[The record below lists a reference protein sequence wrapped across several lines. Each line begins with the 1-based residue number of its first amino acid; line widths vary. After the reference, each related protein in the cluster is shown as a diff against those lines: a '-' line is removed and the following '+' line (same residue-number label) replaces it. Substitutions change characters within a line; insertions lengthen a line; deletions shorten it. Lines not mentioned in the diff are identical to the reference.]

1 MAESDPPLPPPPGVP
16 QPGSQPE
23 AAAADSD
30 GGSPPDFLNG
40 LGHSLRTPLS
50 GILGMAE
57 LLLETEL
64 GPRQRQFAE
73 AIQTSGLSLLDLTRD
88 VLDLA
93 RIEGGGLEFVERS
106 FDAEQLLVDAS
117 QAIRPRCEAR
127 GVELQVYCDPM
138 PGRLRGDSVRLRRV
152 VDHLLEN
159 ALFFTHRGRIALA
172 ADAESA
178 GGLTLLRVR
187 VSDTGAGLSR
197 QAAAHIFE
205 PFAPVGSAG
214 HGGGTGLGLAI
225 CQRTVTAMGGSMEV
239 ESREGRGSTF
249 WFRVP
254 MTVVDTAEPPPVPPA
269 PKHGRSLAGIPR
281 HEIRVLVVED
291 NAVNQLLAVHQLK
304 FLGFGVEAVENGKLA
319 LQKLAGE
326 RFDLVLMDC
335 QMPELDGWETTRR
348 LRAASGPEHNVP
360 VIAVTAHAI
369 EGWREKC
376 FAAGMDDYLP
386 KPYREKDLLDAI
398 ERNLRR

>member
-1 MAESDPPLPPPPGVP
+1 MSDSESGAPKPPADGAPVG
-16 QPGSQPE
+16 GGE
-23 AAAADSD
+23 AVA
-30 GGSPPDFLNG
+30 SPPDFLAG

-64 GPRQRQFAE
+64 GPSQRQFAE

-93 RIEGGGLEFVERS
+93 RIEAGGLELVERS

-117 QAIRPRCEAR
+117 SAIRPRCEAR

-172 ADAESA
+172 ADAEELA
-178 GGLTLLRVR
+178 GGLTLLRIR

-205 PFAPVGSAG
+205 PFAPVGAAG
-214 HGGGTGLGLAI
+214 HGGGTGLALAI

-254 MTVVDTAEPPPVPPA
+254 MTVVDVAAPPPVPP
-269 PKHGRSLAGIPR
+269 PQKHGRALASTPR
-281 HEIRVLVVED
+281 GDIKVLVVED

-304 FLGFGVEAVENGKLA
+304 FLGFGVEAVDNGKVA
-319 LQKLAGE
+319 LQKLAEE

-348 LRAASGPEHNVP
+348 LRAASGPEHGVP

-376 FAAGMDDYLP
+376 FAAGMDD
-386 KPYREKDLLDAI
+386 
-398 ERNLRR
+398 

>member
-1 MAESDPPLPPPPGVP
+1 MAESQSGPPEPPADESDRSAGADP
-16 QPGSQPE
+16 S
-23 AAAADSD
+23 A
-30 GGSPPDFLNG
+30 GSPPDFLAG

-57 LLLETEL
+57 LLLETDL
-64 GPRQRQFAE
+64 GQSQRQFAE

-93 RIEGGGLEFVERS
+93 RIEAGGLELVERS

-172 ADAESA
+172 ADAEAPA
-178 GGLTLLRVR
+178 GGLTLLRIR

-197 QAAAHIFE
+197 RAAAHIFE
-205 PFAPVGSAG
+205 PFAPVGAAG

-254 MTVVDTAEPPPVPPA
+254 MTVVDAAAPPPVPSP
-269 PKHGRSLAGIPR
+269 PKHGRSAAPLR
-281 HEIRVLVVED
+281 REDVKVLVVED

-304 FLGFGVEAVENGKLA
+304 FLGFGVEAVDNGKVA
-319 LQKLAGE
+319 LQKLAEE

-348 LRAASGPEHNVP
+348 LRAASGPEHGVP
-360 VIAVTAHAI
+360 
-369 EGWREKC
+369 
-376 FAAGMDDYLP
+376 
-386 KPYREKDLLDAI
+386 
-398 ERNLRR
+398 